1 VSVSERARERGVRE
15 ILHYTSNKGLM
26 GCVMK
31 GAVLS
36 RERVE
41 ADPDVAF
48 IFEGVW
54 ERKDHA
60 WLDYISLSVARI
72 NLDLFCRSR
81 NNFPERWWAILS
93 FSPDILDDEGVWF
106 TTTNNVYE
114 DCCERGQGLT
124 GFEAMYGSLIEWG
137 YYGSRKLRSAA
148 HQDAWPTDR
157 AAEVLY
163 PGTIPLAYLQTV
175 YVPGQKHRRMVNA
188 WTDSF
193 DKPELNVTVGPAEF
207 A

>member
-1 VSVSERARERGVRE
+1 VSVSECARARGVTE
-15 ILHYTSNKGLM
+15 ILHYTSNRGLM

-48 IFEGVW
+48 IFEGIW

-72 NLDLFCRSR
+72 NLDLFHRSR
-81 NNFPERWWAILS
+81 ENFPDRWWAVLS
-93 FSPDILDDEGVWF
+93 FSPDILDHEDIWF

-114 DCCERGQGLT
+114 ECCKRGQGLA
-124 GFEAMYGSLIEWG
+124 GFEAMYASTVEWG
-137 YYGSRKLRSAA
+137 YYGSRRLRTPAYD
-148 HQDAWPTDR
+148 DAWPTDR

-163 PGTIPLAYLQTV
+163 PRSIPLEHLQAV
-175 YVPGQKHRRMVNA
+175 YVPQQEHRRMVDA
-188 WTDSF
+188 WTESF
-193 DKPELNVTVGPAEF
+193 DKPELDVTIDPARF